1 VIVRT
6 LAVGPLQ
13 TNCYLIGCQETRLG
27 AVIDPG
33 GDAADILAAVA
44 QDGLTVQYVLLTHA
58 HFDHIGAVAEI
69 VEATRAPLALHP
81 DDLPILHARGG
92 AAMFGIFMRPSP
104 DPSLALAGGQMIEV
118 GTLRLHVLHT
128 PGHTPGHVTFHEAT
142 AKAAFDGDVLFQMGI
157 GRTDFPG
164 GSYQQ
169 LMDSIR
175 NKLFTLPDETVVYPG
190 HGPAT
195 TVGDEKRSNPFLV

>member
-44 QDGLTVQYVLLTHA
+44 QDGLAVQYVLLTHA

-92 AAMFGIFMRPSP
+92 AAMFGIFTRPSP
-104 DPSLALAGGQMIEV
+104 DPSLVLAEAQTIEI

-164 GSYQQ
+164 GSYPQ

-195 TVGDEKRSNPFLV
+195 SVGDEKRSNPFLA

>member
-6 LAVGPLQ
+6 LPVGPLE
-13 TNCYLIGCQETRLG
+13 TNCYLVGCEETRLG

-33 GDAADILAAVA
+33 GDAADILAAIEK
-44 QDGLTVQYVLLTHA
+44 DGLTIQYVLLTHA
-58 HFDHIGAVAEI
+58 HFDHTGAAKEI

-92 AAMFGIFMRPSP
+92 AAMFGLWVQSCPEP
-104 DPSLALAGGQMIEV
+104 NLSLADGQVIEL
-118 GTLRLHVLHT
+118 GTVQLHVLHT
-128 PGHTPGHVTFHEAT
+128 PGHAPGHVTFHAPR
-142 AKAAFDGDVLFQMGI
+142 AHAAFDGDVLFQMGI

-164 GSYQQ
+164 CSYHQ
-169 LMDSIR
+169 LMDSIH
-175 NKLFTLPDETVVYPG
+175 NKLFTLPDDTVIYPG

-195 TVGDEKRSNPFLV
+195 TVGDEKRHNPFLV